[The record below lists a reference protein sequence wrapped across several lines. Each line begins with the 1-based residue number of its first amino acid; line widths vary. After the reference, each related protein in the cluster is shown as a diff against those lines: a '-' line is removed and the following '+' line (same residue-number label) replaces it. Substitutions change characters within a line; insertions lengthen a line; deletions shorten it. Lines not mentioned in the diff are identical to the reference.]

1 MACCSD
7 CGTENSNANAFC
19 TVCGMALASAKS
31 VDTVPDQTQPTH
43 LKPEITFN
51 GSGKTQEIAGTP
63 SPPFLPNLSPTISLT
78 RTYLVPRPPIIP
90 QQKRTGF
97 WWRLLKWQWGNGVNE
112 TPAPYSW
119 LSGAFEARVPLV
131 ESFRFVHEPISGN
144 SAYRF
149 VGRQSEL
156 QSFAQRI
163 LFSEGGSF
171 LVTGYRGVGKTSF
184 INQVVSQLE
193 AAALWADSFL
203 GRTEVVDV
211 YLNIARPIQPG
222 ELMHHI
228 IRRLYDRLN
237 EKGVYQFLNKD
248 LQDELMLAY
257 QRTSVNM
264 ARKLAEASERSFG
277 FNEASLGGDWMKAT
291 VKASWSSKQSR
302 TQNYEMSFLGYDDKA
317 AEHDI
322 IRLSRLLASG
332 YTKSENRLTRF
343 RRALAGQEAER
354 TRLKIVFVFDELDK
368 LEEFK
373 VKAEDND
380 KPVIDQILG
389 ALKNL
394 FTTSGVTF
402 VFVAGKDL
410 QERWLEDVGKGD
422 SVYESVF
429 SYDKYLPCMWADV
442 NAVCDGLVD
451 WNRGLASYEKQVFAD
466 FKMFLAYKG
475 RGIPRRIIRTFNEY
489 VEWSSNYPALA
500 FTRQSLRRVRFYA
513 GLQEALV
520 KNDKLLFGE
529 PHEETLGTQ
538 SDKRRLGVYYLIDW
552 IVNQGAAEFTLKDVL
567 RASGRLSG
575 KIALA
580 EEIAPG
586 IIEEIIRILV
596 EHDYLQEIHK
606 GLGQVI
612 IGNAVAGDERKYRV
626 APRRLVEMGGQVEE
640 GEDARLF
647 VEPGVTVVRQKERI
661 KRIGHY
667 SVIDLIGQGGMGTVY
682 KATDDLTGM
691 TAAVK
696 VLSEDLGRREEFVQ
710 RFEREANVMSKL
722 HHPNV
727 VQFYDWGVDGEG
739 RSYIAME
746 YLDGLTLDSVVARL
760 GKMGLEFA
768 VPIAIA
774 VAEAAHYINEQ
785 GYVRNDIKPHNIML
799 TTAGRVCLLDFGITK
814 SVKPMADT
822 NQSAITAAGAF
833 VGTPL
838 YAAPEQFDKGEADA
852 RADIYSVGVVLYRML
867 TGNLPFDGEGAFEII
882 RAHLNQKPEPPSRY
896 AFVPPSVEAVVLK
909 CLEKNPEDRFQKG
922 AEFVAALK
930 DAIGDLAPADLSLLV
945 SKVKAEVAEINAVN
959 RITTLA
965 PSSNSLIVPQMAIEP
980 EEVAMP
986 SPASSTV
993 PLAKWEPTMTEPA
1006 VTIGSPVSASI
1017 PQAPPESLGS
1027 SIKEP
1032 EPYLIHLAGDDE
1044 RLELGDTSELREYK
1058 LLPETSIGRSPQ
1070 NVIALNDA
1078 KVSRH
1083 HASINYKNGMW
1094 VLRDLNSFRGVY
1106 VNGARVID
1114 SCSLADGDKIRL
1126 GDSVFLL
1133 RLP

>member
-1 MACCSD
+1 M
-7 CGTENSNANAFC
+7 
-19 TVCGMALASAKS
+19 
-31 VDTVPDQTQPTH
+31 
-43 LKPEITFN
+43 
-51 GSGKTQEIAGTP
+51 
-63 SPPFLPNLSPTISLT
+63 
-78 RTYLVPRPPIIP
+78 
-90 QQKRTGF
+90 
-97 WWRLLKWQWGNGVNE
+97 
-112 TPAPYSW
+112 
-119 LSGAFEARVPLV
+119 
-131 ESFRFVHEPISGN
+131 HEPISGS
-144 SAYRF
+144 SAFRF

-156 QSFAQRI
+156 DSLAQRI
-163 LFSEGGSF
+163 LFSDGGSF

-184 INQVVSQLE
+184 INQVIRQLE
-193 AAALWADSFL
+193 VAARWAGAFL
-203 GRTEVVDV
+203 GRTEVVDI

-228 IRRLYDRLN
+228 IRRLYDRLT
-237 EKGVYQFLNKD
+237 EKGVYQSLDKN
-248 LQDELMLAY
+248 LQDELTLAY

-264 ARKLAEASERSFG
+264 ARKLAEASERNFG
-277 FNEASLGGDWMKAT
+277 FNEASLGGEWLKAT
-291 VKASWSSKQSR
+291 VKASWNSKQSR

-322 IRLSRLLASG
+322 IRLSRLLAAG
-332 YTKSENRLTRF
+332 YVKPENRLTRL
-343 RRALAGQEAER
+343 RRVFAGHETER

-373 VKAEDND
+373 AKAEDD
-380 KPVIDQILG
+380 SKPVIDQILG

-402 VFVAGKDL
+402 IFVAGKDL

-451 WNRGLASYEKQVFAD
+451 WDRGLTSYEKQVFTD
-466 FKMFLAYKG
+466 FKMFLTYKG

-489 VEWSSNYPALA
+489 VEWSNNYPALA

-513 GLQEALV
+513 GLQEALA

-529 PHEETLGTQ
+529 SHEEALGTQ

-552 IVNQGAAEFTLKDVL
+552 IVNQSAAEFTLKDVL
-567 RASGRLSG
+567 RASGRLSV

-580 EEIAPG
+580 EEIAPA

-596 EHDYLQEIHK
+596 EHDYLEEMQK
-606 GLGQVI
+606 GLDQVV
-612 IGNAVAGDERKYRV
+612 IGNAVARDERKYRV
-626 APRRLVEMGGQVEE
+626 APRRLVEMGGSVEE
-640 GEDARLF
+640 VSEDALLF
-647 VEPGVTVVRQKERI
+647 AEAGQSSARRKESI

-667 SVIDLIGQGGMGTVY
+667 NVIHLIGQGGMGTVY
-682 KATDDLTGM
+682 KVTDDLTGM
-691 TAAVK
+691 VAAVK

-722 HHPNV
+722 HHPNI
-727 VQFYDWGVDGEG
+727 VQFYDWGIDAEG

-746 YLDGLTLDSVVARL
+746 YLDALTLDSIIARL

-814 SVKPMADT
+814 SAKPVADT
-822 NQSAITAAGAF
+822 SQSAITAAGAF

-838 YAAPEQFDKGEADA
+838 YAAPEQFDRGEADA

-867 TGNLPFDGEGAFEII
+867 TGVLPFDGDGAFEII
-882 RAHLNQKPEPPSRY
+882 RAHLNQKPEPPSKY
-896 AFVPPSVEAVVLK
+896 AFVPAEVEAVVLK
-909 CLEKNPEDRFQKG
+909 CLEKKPEDRFQTG
-922 AEFVAALK
+922 ADFVWALT
-930 DAIGDLAPADLSLLV
+930 DAIGSLAPADLSSLV
-945 SKVKAEVAEINAVN
+945 SKVKAEVAELEAVN
-959 RITTLA
+959 RITTLV
-965 PSSNSLIVPQMAIEP
+965 PSPDSLIVPQAAIEP
-980 EEVAMP
+980 DEAEISLAGEQIARPIRWNPAATIETAPAASPEEATEGAP
-986 SPASSTV
+986 S
-993 PLAKWEPTMTEPA
+993 
-1006 VTIGSPVSASI
+1006 
-1017 PQAPPESLGS
+1017 
-1027 SIKEP
+1027 KED
-1032 EPYLIHLAGDDE
+1032 PYLILIASDDE
-1044 RLELGDTSELREYK
+1044 KSKVGDTSEMREYK
-1058 LLPETSIGRSPQ
+1058 LLTETSIGRSPQ

-1083 HASINYKNGMW
+1083 HASINYENGVW
-1094 VLRDLNSFRGVY
+1094 ILRDLNSFRGAY
-1106 VNGARVID
+1106 VNEARVIE
-1114 SCSLADGDKIRL
+1114 SCRLADGDKIRL
-1126 GDSVFLL
+1126 GDSVFVL

>member
-1 MACCSD
+1 MASCSV
-7 CGTENSNANAFC
+7 CGTENSDVNVFC
-19 TVCGMALASAKS
+19 AGCGMILSPVKLA
-31 VDTVPDQTQPTH
+31 DTVLEETQPIRQT
-43 LKPEITFN
+43 PEITVTGLN
-51 GSGKTQEIAGTP
+51 AQESAGTTQP
-63 SPPFLPNLSPTISLT
+63 SFLPKPSPTISLT
-78 RTYLVPRPPIIP
+78 RTYSLPPPPVVPEK
-90 QQKRTGF
+90 KRTGYL
-97 WWRLLKWQWGNGVNE
+97 WRFLNWRRRNGVGQ
-112 TPAPYSW
+112 TPPPYSW
-119 LSGAFEARVPLV
+119 SSGAFEARVPLV

-156 QSFAQRI
+156 ESFAQRI

-184 INQVVSQLE
+184 INQVIRQLE
-193 AAALWADSFL
+193 AAARWAGTFL
-203 GRTEVVDV
+203 GRTEVVDI

-228 IRRLYDRLN
+228 IRRLYDRLA
-237 EKGVYQFLNKD
+237 EKGIYQFLNKN
-248 LQDELMLAY
+248 LQDELTLAY

-264 ARKLAEASERSFG
+264 ARKLAEASERNFG
-277 FNEASLGGDWMKAT
+277 FNEASLGGEWLKAT
-291 VKASWSSKQSR
+291 VKASWNSKQSR

-322 IRLSRLLASG
+322 IRLSRLLAAG
-332 YTKSENRLTRF
+332 YTKSENRLTRL
-343 RRALAGQEAER
+343 RRAFAGQEADR

-373 VKAEDND
+373 VKAEDD
-380 KPVIDQILG
+380 SKPVIDQILG

-402 VFVAGKDL
+402 IFVAGKDL

-451 WNRGLASYEKQVFAD
+451 WNRGLAAYEKQVFAD
-466 FKMFLAYKG
+466 FKMFLSYKG

-513 GLQEALV
+513 GLQEALA

-529 PHEETLGTQ
+529 SHEEALGTQ

-552 IVNQGAAEFTLKDVL
+552 IINQGATEFTLKDAL
-567 RASGRLSG
+567 RASGRLSA

-596 EHDYLQEIHK
+596 EHDYLQEMQK
-606 GLGQVI
+606 GLDQVV
-612 IGNAVAGDERKYRV
+612 IGNAVARDERKYRV
-626 APRRLVEMGGQVEE
+626 ASRRLVEMGGSVEE
-640 GEDARLF
+640 VNEDALLF
-647 VEPGVTVVRQKERI
+647 AEAGKTIVRQRERI

-691 TAAVK
+691 TVAVK
-696 VLSEDLGRREEFVQ
+696 ALNEDLGRREEFLQ

-722 HHPNV
+722 HHPNI
-727 VQFYDWGVDGEG
+727 VQFYDWGVDMEG
-739 RSYIAME
+739 RNYIAME
-746 YLDGLTLDSVVARL
+746 YLDGLTLDSVVVRV

-799 TTAGRVCLLDFGITK
+799 TTTGRVCLLDFGITK
-814 SVKPMADT
+814 SVKPAGVPNSLSLT
-822 NQSAITAAGAF
+822 KSGAF

-838 YAAPEQFDKGEADA
+838 YAAPEQFDRGEADA

-867 TGNLPFDGEGAFEII
+867 TGVLPFDGEGAFEII
-882 RAHLNQKPEPPSRY
+882 RAHLNQKPEPPSKY
-896 AFVPPSVEAVVLK
+896 AFVPEAIETVVLK
-909 CLEKNPEDRFQKG
+909 CLEKKPEDRFQTG
-922 AEFVAALK
+922 AELAKALTE
-930 DAIGDLAPADLSLLV
+930 AIGDLAPADLSSLV
-945 SKVKAEVAEINAVN
+945 GKVKAEVAEIDAVN

-965 PSSNSLIVPQMAIEP
+965 PSSSSLIVPQMAIEP

-986 SPASSTV
+986 SPASATGQ
-993 PLAKWEPTMTEPA
+993 LAKQKPSATEPEA
-1006 VTIGSPVSASI
+1006 TMEVAIPAPV
-1017 PQAPPESLGS
+1017 PQAPTEFLASDQEEL
-1027 SIKEP
+1027 
-1032 EPYLIHLAGDDE
+1032 EPYLIYIAGDDE
-1044 RLELGDTSELREYK
+1044 RLGLGDTSELREYK

-1070 NVIALNDA
+1070 NVIALSDA

-1083 HASINYKNGMW
+1083 HATINYENGLW
-1094 VLRDLNSFRGVY
+1094 ILHDLNSFRGVY
-1106 VNGARVID
+1106 VNEARVID
-1114 SCSLADGDKIRL
+1114 SCRLEDGDKIRL
-1126 GDSVFLL
+1126 GDSVFLV